1 MVLAGGVSRSR
12 MNLFRSEDMR
22 YLAIT
27 MTNEAAHS
35 TVRELG
41 KLAKLHVID
50 VSTHT
55 HSHTASRALCN
66 HAIRLHPPSE
76 QDRLPAH

>member
-1 MVLAGGVSRSR
+1 M
-12 MNLFRSEDMR
+12 FRSEDMR

-50 VSTHT
+50 VT
-55 HSHTASRALCN
+55 
-66 HAIRLHPPSE
+66 
-76 QDRLPAH
+76 

>member
-1 MVLAGGVSRSR
+1 MNVSVP
-12 MNLFRSEDMR
+12 LFRSEDMR

-41 KLAKLHVID
+41 KLGKLHVID
-50 VSTHT
+50 VRAQNR
-55 HSHTASRALCN
+55 SHA
-66 HAIRLHPPSE
+66 
-76 QDRLPAH
+76 